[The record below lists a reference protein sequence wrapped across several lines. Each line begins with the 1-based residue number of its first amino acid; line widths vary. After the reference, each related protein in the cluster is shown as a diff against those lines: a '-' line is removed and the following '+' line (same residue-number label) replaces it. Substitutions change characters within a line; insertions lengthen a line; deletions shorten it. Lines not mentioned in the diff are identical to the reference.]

1 MVSSPSLQL
10 SQYAERVWDPMSASE
25 TRNLVRCIRKLA
37 DDYPISRKSKQ
48 LSTLLGKVYAKL
60 QTALQEDVFIPMAT
74 KEVVDNPLSPVS
86 LFFHRQFWSAV
97 KLLQNILSWHGI
109 LAEKPL
115 KELAIMGLL
124 NR

>member
-1 MVSSPSLQL
+1 
-10 SQYAERVWDPMSASE
+10 MSASE

-37 DDYPISRKSKQ
+37 DDYPLNQRSKP
-48 LSTLLGKVYAKL
+48 LANLLAKVYAKL

-74 KEVVDNPLSPVS
+74 KEVVDNPSSPAS
-86 LFFHRQFWSAV
+86 LFFHRQFWSGV
-97 KLLQNILSWHGI
+97 KLLQNILSWHGS